1 MLFFTGM
8 GGIALSLSGLQ
19 GDALSYKKAVMNN
32 AIDGIVLFSGGL
44 DSILASRVLMEQG
57 LSVRCLHFVSPFF
70 GSLHSAERWKRLYGV
85 DVVIADASQPIVDLV
100 NG

>member
-57 LSVRCLHFVSPFF
+57 LSVRCLHFLCLPFSVRSIPLSAGNASTVSTWS
-70 GSLHSAERWKRLYGV
+70 SLTRRSPLW
-85 DVVIADASQPIVDLV
+85 IW
-100 NG
+100 